1 MSTSTK
7 KELKSIG
14 FMGDMSRNLG
24 FAVGKTVAVGDWL
37 GRNTVGHFVRKPRP
51 QAAPKPRTTVREDA
65 QNRIVILEERMK
77 RLAEETAARLKEA
90 QSVAIVEKEPETP
103 KPTIV
108 SVRRKSAVKRKK
120 AKAPAKKTAKRKVP
134 RASSAQL
141 ST

>member
-7 KELKSIG
+7 KDLKSIG
-14 FMGDMSRNLG
+14 FMGDVSQYVG

-37 GRNTVGHFVRKPRP
+37 GRNTLGHFVRQPCEEATTKVT
-51 QAAPKPRTTVREDA
+51 ATVRKDA

-90 QSVAIVEKEPETP
+90 QSVAAVEKEPETP
-103 KPTIV
+103 KSTIV
-108 SVRRKSAVKRKK
+108 SVRKKSAVKRKN
-120 AKAPAKKTAKRKVP
+120 AKASVKKTAKRKVP